1 MTQFIN
7 YIENF
12 NLQENSLFFDN
23 EKCSTR
29 IENFKYNGFI
39 IF

>member
-1 MTQFIN
+1 MPNFIN

-23 EKCSTR
+23 EKSSTR
-29 IENFKYNGFI
+29 IENFRYNGFS